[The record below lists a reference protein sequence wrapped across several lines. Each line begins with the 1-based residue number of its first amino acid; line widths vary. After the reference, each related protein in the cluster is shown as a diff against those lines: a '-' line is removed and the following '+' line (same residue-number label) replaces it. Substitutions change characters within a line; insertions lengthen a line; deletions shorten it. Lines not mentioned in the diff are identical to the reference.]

1 MDNFKRCFTTTT
13 WSYGNEK
20 TLTLMQEPE
29 QRRNKGIPQQEM
41 EGMKGVKEMRECDER
56 ERDVLLL

>member
-1 MDNFKRCFTTTT
+1 
-13 WSYGNEK
+13 
-20 TLTLMQEPE
+20 MQEPE

-56 ERDVLLL
+56 ERNVLLL